1 MLESNVK
8 DQWLD
13 IDVEELF
20 CSRLRIKIL
29 KILAY
34 YGEINISALVK
45 ETASNHAEILKSIAY
60 LTQKDLIEEK
70 FFGRIHIIRLRKETL
85 LGKVITDFF
94 NFFLQSSSG
103 GFLKFRER
111 VKHAR

>member
-8 DQWLD
+8 SQWLD
-13 IDVEELF
+13 VDVEELF

-29 KILAY
+29 KIMAL

-45 ETASNHAEILKSIAY
+45 ETSSNHTEILKSISY
-60 LTQKDLIEEK
+60 LKQKDLIEEK
-70 FFGRIHIIRLRKETL
+70 FFGRIHIIRMRKETL

-94 NFFLQSSSG
+94 NFFVQTTSG
-103 GFLKFRER
+103 GFLKSRE
-111 VKHAR
+111 KENHAR